1 MEYIS
6 TALSDS
12 GVVLKIDT
20 SQVKENISKDTD
32 WALHPIWLAYAT
44 RLDQSSVMFYLP
56 DLYDALVEITGEDF
70 GYYEA
75 YTSSEEI
82 MLYIVGVYKETQPIG
97 PFWHKDLSLPEKGL
111 TDCAT
116 KLLKFGKLAQDELE
130 LHHEEWNSSLQDSE
144 NYLTTH
150 RRCVRRVGRVL
161 GVDMEDHDLTKC
173 RIVQVALAYMWHWSG
188 DKTMRSESLM
198 QLARDTIKAGHLQR
212 ENHHP
217 EYDGEINCEK
227 MFADRVAVHLQ
238 KDIAD
243 GGNGWLLNP
252 RFIPEQFKV
261 QWDSFKSKHMDL
273 NMYELVWNVL

>member
-1 MEYIS
+1 MSHTLSTKVSDWSIPLHKPRLLPIKAERQQASVILATRAPIVTSTTSVFDFTSTETSYTKLENFFLDLKMEYIS

-82 MLYIVGVYKETQPIG
+82 TLYIVGVYKETQPIG

-130 LHHEEWNSSLQDSE
+130 LHHEEWDNSL
-144 NYLTTH
+144 
-150 RRCVRRVGRVL
+150 
-161 GVDMEDHDLTKC
+161 
-173 RIVQVALAYMWHWSG
+173 
-188 DKTMRSESLM
+188 
-198 QLARDTIKAGHLQR
+198 
-212 ENHHP
+212 
-217 EYDGEINCEK
+217 
-227 MFADRVAVHLQ
+227 F
-238 KDIAD
+238 
-243 GGNGWLLNP
+243 
-252 RFIPEQFKV
+252 FFF
-261 QWDSFKSKHMDL
+261 SFL
-273 NMYELVWNVL
+273 